1 MVAVINNS
9 TIENISAD
17 DVQANADKIITSIKT
32 QAETN
37 GIEYDTYI
45 YYYYGYDDSAAFE
58 QYVQQVCEESQ
69 KERMVVCA
77 IAKKE
82 NISVTDD
89 EADKYIA
96 DYATKNSVD
105 ESTLRQNL
113 TDVEIKYNALAEKV
127 MNFLMDNAK
136 ATAASTTET
145 TETSESTDSTEAAD
159 AEQAEE

>member
-1 MVAVINNS
+1 MCHCQ
-9 TIENISAD
+9 EGD
-17 DVQANADKIITSIKT
+17 
-32 QAETN
+32 
-37 GIEYDTYI
+37 
-45 YYYYGYDDSAAFE
+45 
-58 QYVQQVCEESQ
+58 
-69 KERMVVCA
+69 
-77 IAKKE
+77 
-82 NISVTDD
+82 ISVTDD